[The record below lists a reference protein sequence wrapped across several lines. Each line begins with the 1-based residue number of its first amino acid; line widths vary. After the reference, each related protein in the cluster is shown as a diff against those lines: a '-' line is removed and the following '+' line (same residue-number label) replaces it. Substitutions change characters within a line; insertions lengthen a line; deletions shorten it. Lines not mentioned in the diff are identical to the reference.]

1 MLSTI
6 SKTFQSF
13 FTHIIIAQYVTGL
26 VPRGTH
32 NYEKF
37 LTPKELKKILEEA
50 GVEVINVQ
58 ELEYNWRGEF

>member
-6 SKTFQSF
+6 SKTFESF
-13 FTHIIIAQYVTGL
+13 LTHIVVAEYVTGL

-37 LTPKELKKILEEA
+37 LTPKDLTKILEEA
-50 GVEVINVQ
+50 GVDVLAVQ
-58 ELEYNWRGEF
+58 ELEYNWRG